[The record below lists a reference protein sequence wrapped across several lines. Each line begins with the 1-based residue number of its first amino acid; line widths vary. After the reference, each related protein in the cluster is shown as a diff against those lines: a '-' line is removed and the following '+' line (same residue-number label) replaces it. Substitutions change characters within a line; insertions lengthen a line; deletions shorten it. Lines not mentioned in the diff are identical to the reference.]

1 MAAVTSV
8 GTNVADTNDVDAT
21 AATADTDFP
30 ALFRTYLENGTQ
42 QALQQLRTHPD
53 ALRHAQTREHVLHML
68 DFALGA
74 PHVYRQ
80 ARELV
85 ERITPTMEQ
94 AGFWE
99 SWIPYLNKAVIQSQR
114 QDDPQL
120 TAFCEQWLGQF
131 YQNQSK
137 FPLAHEHLSA
147 ATQQFA
153 ALHDDAKQ
161 AQALNR
167 LAYLARLQRRY
178 AEAEEHVSHAL
189 QLLPAADPERSFC
202 YFVQGVI
209 AFDRQEWS
217 LAIELLQASLAI
229 SEKYDDTVTIAR
241 RLRNLGPAL
250 RATGRYAEAIACYE
264 RAIALFNTVHDPVQ
278 QAVTQM
284 NLGVLYLQRNE
295 PQKAVAQFVQGEPV
309 FRQTHDWLH
318 LAMLYTNQGIAQRM
332 LSAWLR
338 AESSLARAIELWQK
352 LGNLSSQINA
362 LDELALTHLAQGE
375 GERALCVLQS
385 AFTLLQQLDADPAYE
400 MRRQKLLQRQAEAN
414 AMVDG
419 CHAGYDAS
427 NL

>member
-1 MAAVTSV
+1 MAAIEQV
-8 GTNVADTNDVDAT
+8 N
-21 AATADTDFP
+21 AARTVIDTDFP
-30 ALFRTYLENGTQ
+30 ALFLTYIENGTAR
-42 QALQQLRTHPD
+42 ALHQMRTQPD
-53 ALRHAQTREHVLHML
+53 ALRHAQTRDHLLHMV

-74 PHVYRQ
+74 PHVYPQ

-85 ERITPTMEQ
+85 KRMTPPMEQ

-99 SWIPYLNKAVIQSQR
+99 SWIPYLHKAVLQSQR
-114 QDDPQL
+114 RDDPRL
-120 TAFCEQWLGQF
+120 IAFCEQWLGQF

-137 FPLAHEHLSA
+137 FSTAHEHFSA

-153 ALHDDAKQ
+153 ALHDDARQ

-178 AEAEEHVSHAL
+178 AAAEEHVSHAL
-189 QLLPAADPERSFC
+189 QLLPAADPERSFS

-217 LAIELLQASLAI
+217 RAVELLQASLAI
-229 SEKYDDTVTIAR
+229 SEKHDDTVTIAR

-250 RATGRYAEAIACYE
+250 RVTGRYAEAIACYE
-264 RAIALFNTVHDPVQ
+264 RAIALFNVVHDPVQ

-338 AESSLARAIELWQK
+338 AENSLARAIELWQK

-427 NL
+427 NV